1 MTKTPIRITEYLT
14 PAEVAK
20 RFLVSP
26 ITVRQWADKG
36 WLNAIVTPGGH
47 RRFALEEVERFARER
62 ARNTSGKTEIS
73 RETPRLLVVDDD
85 IQFAGFLA
93 ELLESHFSA
102 LDIRVVH
109 DGFNAGRQVQRFA
122 PHLILLDLMMPGI
135 DGFQVCSGLKND
147 PLTQEIDII
156 AMTGFFVP
164 ENVNR
169 ILACGAKACFNKPL
183 DLPTFLA
190 AVREGIS
197 RTAHG

>member
-1 MTKTPIRITEYLT
+1 MSKPPIRLTEYLT

-36 WLNAIVTPGGH
+36 WLTAIVTPGGH
-47 RRFALEEVERFARER
+47 RRFALDEVERFARER
-62 ARNTSGKTEIS
+62 ARNTHGKT
-73 RETPRLLVVDDD
+73 ETPRLLVVDDD

-93 ELLESHFSA
+93 ELLESHFSE

-109 DGFNAGRQVQRFA
+109 DGFNAGRQVQRFV

-147 PLTQEIDII
+147 PLTQEIEII

-190 AVREGIS
+190 SVHESIGKTPHR
-197 RTAHG
+197 